1 MTSIDI
7 ANLLHEHGL
16 QGALAVAGVVI
27 GFLFMEVRKATERYL
42 GLLERVVAVI
52 EANKAAA
59 SDSAEALKDN
69 ERAVASLSMAI
80 QTLARETE
88 GEAREVRHGIAGL
101 QTSANAVAEA
111 IKDLIRGRA

>member
-1 MTSIDI
+1 MTSLDL
-7 ANLLHEHGL
+7 ASLLREHGL
-16 QGALAVAGVVI
+16 QGALAVAGIVI
-27 GFLFMEVRKATERYL
+27 AFLFNELRKANALYVA
-42 GLLERVVAVI
+42 LLERVVAVI

-69 ERAVASLSMAI
+69 ERGVASLSTAI

-101 QTSANAVAEA
+101 QTSVNAVADA
-111 IKDLIRGRA
+111 IKDRLRGVA

>member
-1 MTSIDI
+1 MTSLDL
-7 ANLLHEHGL
+7 ATLLHDHGL

-27 GFLFMEVRKATERYL
+27 GFLFMELRKATALYVA
-42 GLLERVVAVI
+42 LLERVVAVI

-69 ERAVASLSMAI
+69 ERAVASLSTAI
-80 QTLARETE
+80 QALARETE

-111 IKDLIRGRA
+111 IRDLLRGRA